1 MRKIL
6 IIGSGKSTSY
16 LLKYLLEKSVSE
28 NLLFTVGDINTNNAE
43 ILINNH
49 QNAKAIKLDVF
60 DKDSRTR
67 VPLKMPTLWYLCF
80 LLVFIWK
87 LQMIAYFI
95 KNIWLR
101 YHM

>member
-49 QNAKAIKLDVF
+49 QNAKAIKLDVLI
-60 DKDSRTR
+60 K
-67 VPLKMPTLWYLCF
+67 TLEP
-80 LLVFIWK
+80 
-87 LQMIAYFI
+87 AY
-95 KNIWLR
+95 
-101 YHM
+101 H